1 MNGKKLSTRDYQ
13 IFLYKCF
20 WGLTLAWA
28 GLLLGLA
35 GYFYA
40 WIAWGLTALVGIT
53 MIRLAFQHR
62 VALRISLEMWLATII
77 FIIIS
82 IAFAFISTPT
92 VFSGR
97 DQGAISEAAIRL
109 SQNHSFH
116 FSTPTSQEF
125 FKLHEKGRAQN
136 FPGFYYTSNGD
147 LVTQFPLAYISWLAL
162 FFSVFGISG
171 FMIANAVLMYFFLMS
186 FYLLIRLFI
195 ENISTIPAILFI
207 GTSFIFMWF
216 SRFTLSENMAL
227 PLLWTALLALMLT
240 IQYQRL
246 LFYAVF
252 LSSIILLVF
261 TRIEGI
267 AFLISSFIILFS
279 FHDTR
284 LYIKE
289 KFFKR
294 FILPI
299 FTFLGIFIINAI
311 IDINFYKEMVKA
323 LLPSVKLPQAQ
334 LLGDLKNTPLP
345 DYYSIKIFALYGLLG
360 FFILGAIAIA
370 IYFWKKEFY
379 KLIPFFL
386 ILPTFIYL
394 FDSNISPDHPW
405 MLRRFMFSIAP
416 LAIFYSGLLI
426 GEWIEKKPREKY
438 ANNFKVAAIGLTLVL
453 IFQNFPAFSNFA
465 SFIENNG
472 LLEQTKL
479 LSERFSNKDLIL
491 IDQKATSDGW
501 SMIAG
506 PMSSLYGKNS
516 VYFFNTQDLSRLDLS
531 RFENVYLISSNDK
544 VGYYMNSVLAK
555 KLSENGDYS
564 FRFSKLNSDRDE
576 PLEEVSFPE
585 KKEAHIEGK
594 IFKYT
599 K

>member
-40 WIAWGLTALVGIT
+40 WIAWGLTALIGII
-53 MIRLAFQHR
+53 MIKLAFQHR
-62 VALRISLEMWLATII
+62 VVLRISLEMWIATIT
-77 FIIIS
+77 FIILAIT
-82 IAFAFISTPT
+82 FAFVSTPT

-109 SQNHSFH
+109 NQSHSFY
-116 FSTPTSQEF
+116 FSTPASQEF

-136 FPGFYYTSNGD
+136 FPGFYYTSTGE

-162 FFSVFGISG
+162 FFSLFGVAG
-171 FMIANAVLMYFFLMS
+171 FMLANAVLMYFFLMS
-186 FYLLIRLFI
+186 FYLLLRLFI
-195 ENISTIPAILFI
+195 ENISAIPSMLFV

-227 PLLWTALLALMLT
+227 PLLWTSLLAMML
-240 IQYQRL
+240 IVQYQRL
-246 LFYAVF
+246 LFYTVF
-252 LSSIILLVF
+252 LLSITLLAF

-267 AFLISSFIILFS
+267 AFLIFSFIILFS

-294 FILPI
+294 FLLPI
-299 FTFLGIFIINAI
+299 LAFLGIFIANAI
-311 IDINFYKEMVKA
+311 VDINFYREMVRA

-334 LLGDLKNTPLP
+334 YLGNLKNTPLP
-345 DYYSIKIFALYGLLG
+345 DYYTLKLFALYGMLG
-360 FFILGAIAIA
+360 FFILAAIAIVT
-370 IYFWKKEFY
+370 YFWKKEFH

-405 MLRRFMFSIAP
+405 MLRRFMFSLTP

-426 GEWIEKKPREKY
+426 GEWMEKNSREKY
-438 ANNFKVAAIGLTLVL
+438 ANNFKVAAVGLTLIL
-453 IFQNFPAFSNFA
+453 IFQNFPAFSNFI
-465 SFIENNG
+465 SFVENDG

-479 LSERFSNKDLIL
+479 LSERFSDKDLIL

-516 VYFFNTQDLSRLDLS
+516 VYFFNTQDLNKLDLS
-531 RFENVYLISSNDK
+531 RFENIYLISSNDR
-544 VGYYMNSVLAK
+544 VGYYMNSTLGK

-564 FRFSKLNSDRDE
+564 FRFSQLNSHKDE
-576 PLEEVSFPE
+576 PLEEVSFPD
-585 KKEAHIEGK
+585 KKETHIEGK
-594 IFKYT
+594 IFKYA